1 MQTNLQST
9 TFNKHNYVKND
20 RVNQRRNPYINNISS
35 DLSYKS
41 HSITDASRNPLHINA
56 GDDYLYYKRIE
67 QLKRKLN
74 QRQIT
79 LNEYTQA
86 VRKIELSMNMTPSST
101 TKPSTPPMHNLK
113 QPVIEHPRPSE
124 QDIANMSDKD
134 VIKMISSPDEQPPL
148 TKPETQ
154 TETNA

>member
-1 MQTNLQST
+1 MQANLQST
-9 TFNKHNYVKND
+9 TFNKHNYIKND
-20 RVNQRRNPYINNISS
+20 RINQRRNPYVNNISS

-86 VRKIELSMNMTPSST
+86 VRKIELSMNMTPST
-101 TKPSTPPMHNLK
+101 RTPATHNLK

-124 QDIANMSDKD
+124 QDIAKMSDKE
-134 VIKMISSPDEQPPL
+134 VIKMISSPDEL
-148 TKPETQ
+148 TETRTSTQ
-154 TETNA
+154 TETNAPSDN